1 MPDHYGYEVQIDNH
15 PEKSDED
22 EYHITGTLYSL
33 QGVRNREQVTE
44 DTVFGHNA
52 ALACHMA
59 NESYFRKS
67 AVNWD
72 AASNQIKSY

>member
-1 MPDHYGYEVQIDNH
+1 
-15 PEKSDED
+15 
-22 EYHITGTLYSL
+22 
-33 QGVRNREQVTE
+33 VTE

-72 AASNQIKSY
+72 AASNTIKS